1 MRIDKYLSNSGIGT
15 RKEVKQYIKNGLILL
30 NDKVVLKSTQQVDE
44 NKDNIKFK
52 NQEIIYKKYI
62 YLMMNKPQGYISATK
77 DYNDTVLDL
86 LDEKFQNKDIFPVGR
101 LDKDTEGLLI
111 LTNDGKL
118 AHELLSPKKKVD
130 KKYYAK
136 VDNILSEED
145 IDKFKDGIYLE
156 KEQYL
161 TMPAKLEI
169 ISNYECY
176 VYIKEGKYHQV
187 KRMLKSCGK
196 EVLYLKRISMGN
208 INLDETLDLG
218 QYRELTEKEIEILKN
233 N

>member
-44 NKDNIKFK
+44 NKDKIKFK

-77 DYNDTVLDL
+77 DYNDTVLDF

-169 ISNYECY
+169 ISNFECY

-208 INLDETLDLG
+208 VNLDETLDLG

>member
-44 NKDNIKFK
+44 NKDKIKFK
-52 NQEIIYKKYI
+52 NHEIIYKKYI

>member
-1 MRIDKYLSNSGIGT
+1 
-15 RKEVKQYIKNGLILL
+15 
-30 NDKVVLKSTQQVDE
+30 
-44 NKDNIKFK
+44 
-52 NQEIIYKKYI
+52 
-62 YLMMNKPQGYISATK
+62 
-77 DYNDTVLDL
+77 
-86 LDEKFQNKDIFPVGR
+86 
-101 LDKDTEGLLI
+101 
-111 LTNDGKL
+111 
-118 AHELLSPKKKVD
+118 
-130 KKYYAK
+130 
-136 VDNILSEED
+136 
-145 IDKFKDGIYLE
+145 
-156 KEQYL
+156 
-161 TMPAKLEI
+161 MPAKLEI

>member
-1 MRIDKYLSNSGIGT
+1 
-15 RKEVKQYIKNGLILL
+15 
-30 NDKVVLKSTQQVDE
+30 
-44 NKDNIKFK
+44 
-52 NQEIIYKKYI
+52 I